1 MSSTPVAPPVN
12 VLLITLDDMDA
23 GTPGIFGG
31 PPGVTPR
38 IDALAG
44 EGMVFR
50 RAHVAAAV
58 CQPSR
63 SAIMTG
69 RWPHRNG
76 AEGFEPIADG
86 VPLLTTLL
94 AEQGYRCG
102 ILGKVTHLT
111 PIERFGWDTA
121 IDMPELGMGRNPEIY
136 GAQAREFFSGAEGRP
151 WFLMANAH
159 DPHRPFHGSIDEHQR
174 WSAEQR
180 ATYPDPSGG
189 LDVSDV
195 APPGFL
201 PDLPGVR
208 EEFREYL
215 ASSRRADDVAAA
227 VLDALDASSQAG
239 RTLVLF
245 LSDNGMAFPFAKANC
260 YLRSTLT
267 PFIVRWP
274 GVVEPGSVVQDTFVS
289 MLDLFPTVC
298 DVLGIDPGDVDGQS
312 LMPLLTGSGSAGAH
326 RDKVFSVF
334 HETAM
339 KSRFEMRCVQ
349 DARWGYIWNAW
360 SDGKTT
366 YRAENMMGLSWA
378 AMTAAA
384 KADPHALRNL
394 AESREHA
401 GERDAARHA
410 LSEWMSTV
418 GDPLGDRFT
427 TEVVNR

>member
-1 MSSTPVAPPVN
+1 
-12 VLLITLDDMDA
+12 
-23 GTPGIFGG
+23 
-31 PPGVTPR
+31 
-38 IDALAG
+38 
-44 EGMVFR
+44 
-50 RAHVAAAV
+50 
-58 CQPSR
+58 
-63 SAIMTG
+63 
-69 RWPHRNG
+69 
-76 AEGFEPIADG
+76 
-86 VPLLTTLL
+86 
-94 AEQGYRCG
+94 
-102 ILGKVTHLT
+102 
-111 PIERFGWDTA
+111 
-121 IDMPELGMGRNPEIY
+121 
-136 GAQAREFFSGAEGRP
+136 
-151 WFLMANAH
+151 
-159 DPHRPFHGSIDEHQR
+159 
-174 WSAEQR
+174 
-180 ATYPDPSGG
+180 
-189 LDVSDV
+189 
-195 APPGFL
+195 
-201 PDLPGVR
+201 
-208 EEFREYL
+208 
-215 ASSRRADDVAAA
+215 
-227 VLDALDASSQAG
+227 
-239 RTLVLF
+239 
-245 LSDNGMAFPFAKANC
+245 
-260 YLRSTLT
+260 
-267 PFIVRWP
+267 
-274 GVVEPGSVVQDTFVS
+274 

-298 DVLGIDPGDVDGQS
+298 DVLGIHPGDVDGQS

>member
-1 MSSTPVAPPVN
+1 
-12 VLLITLDDMDA
+12 
-23 GTPGIFGG
+23 
-31 PPGVTPR
+31 
-38 IDALAG
+38 
-44 EGMVFR
+44 MV
-50 RAHVAAAV
+50 
-58 CQPSR
+58 
-63 SAIMTG
+63 
-69 RWPHRNG
+69 
-76 AEGFEPIADG
+76 
-86 VPLLTTLL
+86 
-94 AEQGYRCG
+94 
-102 ILGKVTHLT
+102 
-111 PIERFGWDTA
+111 
-121 IDMPELGMGRNPEIY
+121 
-136 GAQAREFFSGAEGRP
+136 
-151 WFLMANAH
+151 
-159 DPHRPFHGSIDEHQR
+159 
-174 WSAEQR
+174 
-180 ATYPDPSGG
+180 
-189 LDVSDV
+189 
-195 APPGFL
+195 
-201 PDLPGVR
+201 
-208 EEFREYL
+208 
-215 ASSRRADDVAAA
+215 AA
-227 VLDALDASSQAG
+227 VLDALDASGQAG
-239 RTLVLF
+239 CTLVLF

-349 DARWGYIWNAW
+349 DARWDYISNAW

-384 KADPHALRNL
+384 EADPGIAARVSFYLDRVPEELYDLESDPHALRNL